1 MLTPTEK
8 RDYRL
13 ASIMHGLIDAEKREG
28 NAAPVSL
35 RVYATNDG
43 QNQWI
48 ECLIRYDRGGSSRRV
63 YNDGMNA
70 SELPNWAQETLGW
83 VERQAVTFF
92 VIDMFD
98 ATCFD
103 GVVQMMGKTHHFTAN
118 MHDRKRKWNVA
129 EDGHSGQY

>member
-98 ATCFD
+98 HASFD
-103 GVVQMMGKTHHFTAN
+103 GVLQMMAKTHHLTADLSARN
-118 MHDRKRKWNVA
+118 TKWKVH
-129 EDGHSGQY
+129 EDGQPGQY